1 MPDVT
6 FEGMDELLS
15 RVQELGARASR
26 LENQAVQAGAKVVQ
40 KNISRRAPRSSQ
52 PRQPKESAPSQSWRT
67 GQHAADNIKISR
79 VLKKDGV
86 KTVEVGVQKGDNS
99 HYFYLKFKEWGTSKM
114 QAEPFM
120 EPAAEESK
128 VEVVEEIKNVL
139 KAGLGL

>member
-6 FEGMDELLS
+6 FEGMDELLKKL
-15 RVQELGARASR
+15 QELGTKASR
-26 LENQAVQAGAKVVQ
+26 LENQALQAGAKVVQ
-40 KNISRRAPRSSQ
+40 KNISQRAPRSSQ
-52 PRQPKESAPSQSWRT
+52 PRQPKESAPSQTWRT
-67 GQHAADNIKISR
+67 GQHAADHIRLSR
-79 VLKKDGV
+79 VKNKDGI

-120 EPAAEESK
+120 EPAAEESRSDVIEAMK
-128 VEVVEEIKNVL
+128 DVL